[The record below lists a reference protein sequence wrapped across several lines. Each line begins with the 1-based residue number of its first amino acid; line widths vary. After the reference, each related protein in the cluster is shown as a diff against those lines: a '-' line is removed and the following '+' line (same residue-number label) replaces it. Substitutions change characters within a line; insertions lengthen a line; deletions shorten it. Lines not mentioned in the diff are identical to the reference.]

1 MAVKLAKKSVAQW
14 PDRKLPDIE
23 QLVKDYPEL
32 TREFLEDIIDAERSI
47 VEGDLTPY
55 KFG

>member
-1 MAVKLAKKSVAQW
+1 MSAKLAKKPVAQW

>member
-1 MAVKLAKKSVAQW
+1 MSAKRSKKPVVQC

-23 QLVKDYPEL
+23 QLVKDHPEL
-32 TREFLEDIIDAERSI
+32 TREFLEDILQAEKDI
-47 VEGDLTPY
+47 AEGNVTPY

>member
-1 MAVKLAKKSVAQW
+1 MSVKHSKKSVEQW
-14 PDRKLPDIE
+14 SDRKLPDIE

-47 VEGDLTPY
+47 AEGDLTPY